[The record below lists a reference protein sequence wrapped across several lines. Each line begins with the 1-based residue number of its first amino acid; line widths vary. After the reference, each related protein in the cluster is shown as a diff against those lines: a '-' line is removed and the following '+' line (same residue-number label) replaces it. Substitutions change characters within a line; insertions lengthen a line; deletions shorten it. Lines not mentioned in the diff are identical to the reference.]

1 MTTALTIRGLAK
13 RFRYGLPGAISIVDV
28 LRGVDLDVHLGEI
41 VGIIGDD
48 GAGKTTLLMC
58 LAGMLRPDAGS
69 IAWFGATGLLGVPPA
84 GVAYVPERPCYYP
97 FLTVGEAIEYYATAR
112 ELARRDRDAR
122 VHAALDLV
130 GLTGCN
136 RLKISQLSRS
146 MHQRLGLAQALIDRP
161 RLLLVDDALRDLEE
175 AAFDRAGAVLRRLAA
190 EGTAVV
196 VGARDAA
203 SVQSVATRMVALS
216 RGALAAPVEPSR
228 VGVRPRVAARV
239 AEGVL

>member
-1 MTTALTIRGLAK
+1 MITALTIRGLAK

-41 VGIIGDD
+41 VGIVGDD

-69 IAWFGATGLLGVPPA
+69 IAWFGGTGLLGVPPA

-122 VHAALDLV
+122 VHTALDLV

-175 AAFDRAGAVLRRLAA
+175 AAFDRATAVLRMLAT
-190 EGTAVV
+190 EGTTVV
-196 VGARDAA
+196 IGAREPA
-203 SVQSVATRMVALS
+203 SVRPVATRVVALA
-216 RGALAAPVEPSR
+216 RGALVAVGEQSR
-228 VGVRPRVAARV
+228 EAVGPRFAARV
-239 AEGVL
+239 AEAFM